1 MFKFYFTGMN
11 LRVGTL
17 IVLCFV
23 ARLSQGQTGFF
34 LLLDKTSKCDAP
46 VLSLDKSR
54 EYCITPEPIIE
65 EKEFSIASNIGFNL
79 LHTEKYFNLK
89 LSAKALSVWKLLARN
104 MSDKLVFVVD
114 GRAVGFF
121 SGGKIEGQT
130 ISISGK
136 ADTDDIDWV
145 YMKLKERASK

>member
-1 MFKFYFTGMN
+1 MN
-11 LRVGTL
+11 LRAGIL
-17 IVLCFV
+17 IVFCFV
-23 ARLSQGQTGFF
+23 AKLAQGQTGFF
-34 LLLDKTSKCDAP
+34 MLLDKSSPCTTP
-46 VLSLDKSR
+46 VLSMDKNR

-65 EKEFSIASNIGFNL
+65 EKEFTISSNIGFNL
-79 LHTEKYFNLK
+79 PHTEKYFNLK

-104 MSDKLVFVVD
+104 MSDKLVFVVE

-121 SGGKIEGQT
+121 SGGRIEGQT

-145 YMKLKERASK
+145 YTKLKERASK